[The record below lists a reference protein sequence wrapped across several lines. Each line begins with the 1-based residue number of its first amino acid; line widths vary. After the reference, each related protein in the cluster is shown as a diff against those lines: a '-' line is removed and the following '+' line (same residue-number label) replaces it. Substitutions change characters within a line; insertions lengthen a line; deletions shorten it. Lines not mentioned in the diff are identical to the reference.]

1 VNGIGDWIRLANIF
15 LAGGSL
21 FVLLLTLLRRWEQL
35 TPRIRRIGASCAL
48 ILFVIAYGS
57 GEAMSSDVPPGVRAV
72 MMLVALASLVGSLL
86 WHFDEGL

>member
-1 VNGIGDWIRLANIF
+1 MNSLADWVRLANIL

-21 FVLLLTLLRRWEQL
+21 FVLLLTLLRRWESL

-57 GEAMSSDVPPGVRAV
+57 GEALSSDVPPGVRAV
-72 MMLVALASLVGSLL
+72 MMLVALAALVGSLL